1 MPSGR
6 KEKLKNKN
14 IIYFFLYNLYSHA
27 LAQECLSLGSWNL
40 QIFFNPFLRRYY
52 YMVWSL
58 LMFFKAL
65 NQVYTFY
72 PKIKSLGVGIMTL
85 TMLILHSL
93 QVLHTKFI
101 EDWLSSSWEEDVKGR
116 RMKNYRNM
124 LLRWQKNMYLIPRWG
139 NSARVYVIGMLQLSI
154 KQRLGIGED
163 YESYIYIYMSFTCL
177 TSTAFTIV

>member
-1 MPSGR
+1 
-6 KEKLKNKN
+6 
-14 IIYFFLYNLYSHA
+14 
-27 LAQECLSLGSWNL
+27 
-40 QIFFNPFLRRYY
+40 
-52 YMVWSL
+52 
-58 LMFFKAL
+58 
-65 NQVYTFY
+65 
-72 PKIKSLGVGIMTL
+72 
-85 TMLILHSL
+85 MLILHSL

-163 YESYIYIYMSFTCL
+163 YELYIYIYVFYVFDFYSFHYRLIKRFHDYKKDQIC
-177 TSTAFTIV
+177 